1 MDVNYINPFLQ
12 GTLEVLK
19 TMASITATPG
29 KPYVKTS
36 NAAAGDISGIIGITG
51 DATGS
56 LAISFTEPC
65 ICQVVNSLLG
75 ENHTTINAEII
86 DAVGELTNMI
96 SGAARNLMEKQGI
109 KAFAA
114 IPTVVHGKNHSINA
128 IYNIPSIIIPF
139 TTQAGPFFV
148 DVCIKTTSQDERR
161 TENYQVIN
169 KKTTVETSSAESSE
183 ISEKQGPEPPPEDRG
198 TLLRNRLKEFI
209 AVRGEIEKQL
219 SQNPFMEIS
228 RRKALKTKM
237 GDIEVKIRRLKL
249 DISTWEMLSKMD
261 ADKIDEPEV
270 PTNFQ
275 NHPTRQK

>member
-29 KPYVKTS
+29 KPCIKTS

-65 ICQVVNSLLG
+65 ICQVVNSMLG

-86 DAVGELTNMI
+86 DAVGELTNVI

-148 DVCIKTTSQDERR
+148 DVCIKTTSQDER
-161 TENYQVIN
+161 TAENYQVIN
-169 KKTTVETSSAESSE
+169 KKTTVETSSAGSSE
-183 ISEKQGPEPPPEDRG
+183 ISEKQGPEAPPEDRG

-228 RRKALKTKM
+228 RRKAFKTKM
-237 GDIEVKIRRLKL
+237 EDLEAKIRRLKL

-261 ADKIDEPEV
+261 VDKIEESKIT
-270 PTNFQ
+270 TNFQ
-275 NHPTRQK
+275 NYPTRQK

>member
-12 GTLEVLK
+12 GTLDVLK
-19 TMASITATPG
+19 TMASIIATPG

-36 NAAAGDISGIIGITG
+36 MTAAGDISGIIGITG

-56 LAISFTEPC
+56 LAISFTERC
-65 ICQVVNSLLG
+65 ICDVVNSMLG
-75 ENHTTINAEII
+75 ENHASINAEII

-114 IPTVVHGKNHSINA
+114 IPTVVHGKNHTINA
-128 IYNIPSIIIPF
+128 IYNVPSIIIPF
-139 TTQAGPFFV
+139 ATNAGAFFV
-148 DVCIKTTSQDERR
+148 DVCIKTTSWDERKI
-161 TENYQVIN
+161 ENYQVVN
-169 KKTTVETSSAESSE
+169 KKTEVETPSGE
-183 ISEKQGPEPPPEDRG
+183 IRKTSEKQKPEPPPEDRG
-198 TLLRNRLKEFI
+198 TVLRNRLKEFI
-209 AVRGEIEKQL
+209 SFRSQIDQQL

-237 GDIEVKIRRLKL
+237 ADLEVKIRRLKL

-261 ADKIDEPEV
+261 ADKIDETKIA
-270 PTNFQ
+270 TNFQ